1 MVCEVLAVCLV
12 CVPAPPGVFLPVPY
26 CEPAERAD
34 LFPFCCLM
42 RSTFLLLLSAAS
54 ALNIGTATPLCSAC
68 RRRTPVP
75 LAIDSGD
82 GVPKPE
88 NGPLVADVW
97 EKHKSVLVQGSTLK
111 TWDLGDETTER
122 VQLSLKSDGR
132 PIDANIELWHTP
144 SYIPAKFRVYTED
157 GSLRPIHAV
166 IETPKHPKTVA
177 VYNTGPLEF
186 PLEAVVANTGR
197 DKASQSLADVPS
209 QRIQGG
215 KIMSFTYG
223 AEVESVQVLL
233 QTEERN
239 MKAKIELT
247 QGPNQPKQII
257 EVYATV
263 GGQTPFY
270 AVIAT
275 PGAGSTIRVVN
286 QNSVEF
292 PINAWILPY
301 KTKGSSDAPVTMGGG
316 GWL

>member
-1 MVCEVLAVCLV
+1 
-12 CVPAPPGVFLPVPY
+12 VFLEGPGRARHHAL
-26 CEPAERAD
+26 AEFVDVAAD
-34 LFPFCCLM
+34 
-42 RSTFLLLLSAAS
+42 RVVVEAA
-54 ALNIGTATPLCSAC
+54 
-68 RRRTPVP
+68 
-75 LAIDSGD
+75 
-82 GVPKPE
+82 
-88 NGPLVADVW
+88 
-97 EKHKSVLVQGSTLK
+97 
-111 TWDLGDETTER
+111 
-122 VQLSLKSDGR
+122 
-132 PIDANIELWHTP
+132 
-144 SYIPAKFRVYTED
+144 PAKLED
-157 GSLRPIHAV
+157 R
-166 IETPKHPKTVA
+166 
-177 VYNTGPLEF
+177 PLEF

-197 DKASQSLADVPS
+197 GKASQSLADVPS

-215 KIMSFTYG
+215 KIVSYTYG

-233 QTEERN
+233 QTEDRN

-257 EVYATV
+257 EVFATV

-301 KTKGSSDAPVTMGGG
+301 KTKGTSDAPVTMGGG

>member
-1 MVCEVLAVCLV
+1 
-12 CVPAPPGVFLPVPY
+12 
-26 CEPAERAD
+26 
-34 LFPFCCLM
+34 M

-157 GSLRPIHAV
+157 GSLRPVHAV

-215 KIMSFTYG
+215 KIMSYTYG

>member
-1 MVCEVLAVCLV
+1 
-12 CVPAPPGVFLPVPY
+12 
-26 CEPAERAD
+26 
-34 LFPFCCLM
+34 
-42 RSTFLLLLSAAS
+42 
-54 ALNIGTATPLCSAC
+54 
-68 RRRTPVP
+68 
-75 LAIDSGD
+75 
-82 GVPKPE
+82 
-88 NGPLVADVW
+88 
-97 EKHKSVLVQGSTLK
+97 
-111 TWDLGDETTER
+111 
-122 VQLSLKSDGR
+122 
-132 PIDANIELWHTP
+132 
-144 SYIPAKFRVYTED
+144 
-157 GSLRPIHAV
+157 
-166 IETPKHPKTVA
+166 

-197 DKASQSLADVPS
+197 GKASQSLADVPS

-215 KIMSFTYG
+215 KIVSYTYG

-233 QTEERN
+233 QTEDRN

-257 EVYATV
+257 EVFATV

-301 KTKGSSDAPVTMGGG
+301 KTKGTSDAPVTMGGG